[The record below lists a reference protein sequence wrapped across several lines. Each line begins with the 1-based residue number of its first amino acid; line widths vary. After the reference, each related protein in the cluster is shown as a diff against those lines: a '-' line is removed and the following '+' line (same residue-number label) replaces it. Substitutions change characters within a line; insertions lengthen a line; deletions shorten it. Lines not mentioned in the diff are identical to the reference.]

1 MYAIET
7 TALTRKF
14 RQKIAV
20 EDLTLKVPKSSV
32 FGFLGPNG
40 AGKTTTVRMLA
51 GLLPASS
58 GTAVVAGCRLDGD
71 LGQLRYRIGFLTE
84 SPGLYEQLT
93 AWQNLLFFARLYGL
107 PEKKARSQIEKYLK
121 LLGCWEDRHRPV
133 GTFSKGMRQKTAI
146 VRALAHEPEIL
157 FLDEPSSGLDP
168 STARFF
174 RDFVKS
180 LRASGRTVFLT
191 THNLAEAEDVCDS
204 IAILKTRLILEG
216 SQTQIRSELSGNVVT
231 IRFSGKAEPWL
242 SVVQQLEYADQAMP
256 DGQALRVSLEN
267 PPIDV
272 PNLVRALVEAGAEIQ
287 AVEPARKSLEEIY
300 LELVGAANEP
310 VQEENICRR

>member
-7 TALTRKF
+7 TALTRTF
-14 RQKIAV
+14 RRKIAV
-20 EDLTLKVPKSSV
+20 EDLTLKVPSSTV

-51 GLLPASS
+51 GLLPPSS
-58 GTAVVAGCRLDGD
+58 GTGVVAGCPLNGNLDRL
-71 LGQLRYRIGFLTE
+71 RRRIGFLTE

-107 PEKKARSQIEKYLK
+107 SEKSAQSQVEKYLK
-121 LLGCWEDRHRPV
+121 LLGCWEDRHKPV
-133 GTFSKGMRQKTAI
+133 GSFSKGMRQKTAI

-168 STARFF
+168 AAARFF

-180 LRASGRTVFLT
+180 LRASGRTIFLT
-191 THNLAEAEDVCDS
+191 THNLAEAEDICDY
-204 IAILKTRLILEG
+204 IAIMKTRLILEG
-216 SQTQIRSELSGNVVT
+216 SQSQIRSELAGTVVT
-231 IRFSGKAEPWL
+231 IRFCTPAESWL
-242 SVVQQLEYADQAMP
+242 PIVQQLEYAQEVTVT
-256 DGQALRVSLEN
+256 QSVLRV
-267 PPIDV
+267 
-272 PNLVRALVEAGAEIQ
+272 NLVDPQRDTPKLIRALIEAGAEIY

-300 LELVGAANEP
+300 LELLDSVAVTDREQFANA
-310 VQEENICRR
+310 Q

>member
-1 MYAIET
+1 MHAIET
-7 TALTRKF
+7 TALTRTF
-14 RQKIAV
+14 RRKIAV
-20 EDLTLKVPKSSV
+20 EDLTLKVPSSTV

-51 GLLPASS
+51 GLLPPSS
-58 GTAVVAGCRLDGD
+58 GTGVVAGCRLNGD
-71 LGQLRYRIGFLTE
+71 LDQLRRRIGFLTE

-107 PEKKARSQIEKYLK
+107 SEKNARSQVEKYLK
-121 LLGCWEDRHRPV
+121 LLGCWEDRHKPV

-180 LRASGRTVFLT
+180 LRASGRTIFLT
-191 THNLAEAEDVCDS
+191 THNLAEAEDVCDY
-204 IAILKTRLILEG
+204 IAIMKTRLILEG
-216 SQTQIRSELSGNVVT
+216 SQSQIRSELSGNVVT
-231 IRFSGKAEPWL
+231 IRFCTPAEPWL
-242 SVVQQLEYADQAMP
+242 PIVQQLEYADEATAAEF
-256 DGQALRVSLEN
+256 ALRAKLAN
-267 PPIDV
+267 PQRDTPK
-272 PNLVRALVEAGAEIQ
+272 LVRALVEAGAELC

-300 LELVGAANEP
+300 LELLDSAAVADREQLANP
-310 VQEENICRR
+310 Q

>member
-1 MYAIET
+1 MHAIET
-7 TALTRKF
+7 IALTRTF
-14 RQKIAV
+14 RRKIAV
-20 EDLTLKVPKSSV
+20 EDLTLKVPSSTV

-51 GLLPASS
+51 GLLPPSS
-58 GTAVVAGCRLDGD
+58 GTGVVAGCPLNGNLDK
-71 LGQLRYRIGFLTE
+71 LRRRIGFLTE

-107 PEKKARSQIEKYLK
+107 SEKGAQSQVEKYLK
-121 LLGCWEDRHRPV
+121 LLGCWEDRHKPV

-146 VRALAHEPEIL
+146 VRALAHEPEVL

-180 LRASGRTVFLT
+180 LRASGRTIFLT
-191 THNLAEAEDVCDS
+191 THNLAEAEDVCDY
-204 IAILKTRLILEG
+204 IAIMKTRLILEG
-216 SQTQIRSELSGNVVT
+216 SQSQIRSELSGNVVT
-231 IRFSGKAEPWL
+231 IRFCAPAGPWL
-242 SVVQQLEYADQAMP
+242 PIVQQLGYVEEAA
-256 DGQALRVSLEN
+256 ATESTLRVNLAD
-267 PPIDV
+267 PPRDTPKLI
-272 PNLVRALVEAGAEIQ
+272 RALIEAGAELY

-300 LELVGAANEP
+300 LELLDSAAVTDRKKLANA
-310 VQEENICRR
+310 

>member
-7 TALTRKF
+7 TALTRAF
-14 RQKIAV
+14 RRKIAV
-20 EDLTLKVPKSSV
+20 EDLTLKVPTSVV

-51 GLLPASS
+51 GLLPPSS
-58 GTAVVAGCRLDGD
+58 GTGVVAGCSLTGNLDRL
-71 LGQLRYRIGFLTE
+71 RRRIGFLTE

-107 PEKKARSQIEKYLK
+107 SEKNAQSQIGKYLK
-121 LLGCWEDRHRPV
+121 LLECWEDRHKPV

-146 VRALAHEPEIL
+146 VRALVHEPEIL

-180 LRASGRTVFLT
+180 LRASGRTIFLT
-191 THNLAEAEDVCDS
+191 THNLAEAEDVCDY
-204 IAILKTRLILEG
+204 IAIMKTRLILEG
-216 SQTQIRSELSGNVVT
+216 SQSQIRSELSGNVVT
-231 IRFSGKAEPWL
+231 IRFCASAGPWL
-242 SVVQQLEYADQAMP
+242 PIVQQLEYAEQVIA
-256 DGQALRVSLEN
+256 AESTLRVNLAN
-267 PPIDV
+267 PQRDTPR
-272 PNLVRALVEAGAEIQ
+272 LVRALVEAGADLY

-300 LELVGAANEP
+300 LELLDSVVTTDREQPAN
-310 VQEENICRR
+310 V

>member
-71 LGQLRYRIGFLTE
+71 LSQLRYRIGFLTE

-272 PNLVRALVEAGAEIQ
+272 PKLVRALVEAGAEIQ

-310 VQEENICRR
+310 DQEENICRR

>member
-7 TALTRKF
+7 TALTRAF
-14 RQKIAV
+14 RRRIAV
-20 EDLTLKVPKSSV
+20 EDLTLRVPSSTV

-51 GLLPASS
+51 GLLPPSS
-58 GTAVVAGCRLDGD
+58 GTGVVAGCPLNGNLD
-71 LGQLRYRIGFLTE
+71 QLRRRIGFLTE

-107 PEKKARSQIEKYLK
+107 SEKNAQSQVAKYLK
-121 LLGCWEDRHRPV
+121 LLGCWEDRHKPV
-133 GTFSKGMRQKTAI
+133 GTLSKGMRQKTAI

-180 LRASGRTVFLT
+180 LRASGRTIFLT
-191 THNLAEAEDVCDS
+191 THNLAEAEDVCDY
-204 IAILKTRLILEG
+204 IAIMKTRLILEG
-216 SQTQIRSELSGNVVT
+216 SQSQIRSELSGNVVT
-231 IRFSGKAEPWL
+231 IRFCTSAGPWL
-242 SVVQQLEYADQAMP
+242 PIVQQLEYAKEAT
-256 DGQALRVSLEN
+256 ATESTLRVNLTN
-267 PPIDV
+267 PQRDTPR
-272 PNLVRALVEAGAEIQ
+272 LVRALVGAGAELY
-287 AVEPARKSLEEIY
+287 AVEPAHKSLEEIY
-300 LELVGAANEP
+300 LELLDSVATADREQSANA
-310 VQEENICRR
+310 

>member
-1 MYAIET
+1 MHAIET
-7 TALTRKF
+7 TALTRTF
-14 RQKIAV
+14 RRKIAV
-20 EDLTLKVPKSSV
+20 EDLTLKVPSSTV

-51 GLLPASS
+51 GLLPPSS
-58 GTAVVAGCRLDGD
+58 GTGVVAGCPLNGNLD
-71 LGQLRYRIGFLTE
+71 QLRRRIGFLTE

-107 PEKKARSQIEKYLK
+107 SEKSAKSQIEKYLK
-121 LLGCWEDRHRPV
+121 LLGCWEDRHKPV

-146 VRALAHEPEIL
+146 VRALSHEPEIL

-180 LRASGRTVFLT
+180 LRASGRTIFLT
-191 THNLAEAEDVCDS
+191 THNLAEAEDVCDY
-204 IAILKTRLILEG
+204 IAIMKTRLILEG
-216 SQTQIRSELSGNVVT
+216 SQSQIRSELSGNIVT
-231 IRFSGKAEPWL
+231 IRFCTVAEPWL
-242 SVVQQLEYADQAMP
+242 AIVQRLEYAEEATVAES
-256 DGQALRVSLEN
+256 ALRVNLRD
-267 PPIDV
+267 PPTDTPKLI
-272 PNLVRALVEAGAEIQ
+272 RALVEAGAELY

-300 LELVGAANEP
+300 LELVDSAAVADREEP
-310 VQEENICRR
+310 ANTR

>member
-7 TALTRKF
+7 TALTRRF
-14 RQKIAV
+14 RRKIAV
-20 EDLTLKVPKSSV
+20 EDLTLRVPSSVV

-51 GLLPASS
+51 GLLPPSS
-58 GTAVVAGCRLDGD
+58 GTGVVAGCLLNGNLD
-71 LGQLRYRIGFLTE
+71 QLRRRIGFLTE

-93 AWQNLLFFARLYGL
+93 AWQNLIFFARLYGL
-107 PEKKARSQIEKYLK
+107 SEKNAQSQVGKYLK
-121 LLGCWEDRHRPV
+121 LLECWEDRHKPV

-146 VRALAHEPEIL
+146 VRALAHEPEVL

-180 LRASGRTVFLT
+180 LRASGRTIFLT
-191 THNLAEAEDVCDS
+191 THNLAEAEDVCDY
-204 IAILKTRLILEG
+204 IAIMKTRLILEG
-216 SQTQIRSELSGNVVT
+216 SQSQIRSELSGNVVT
-231 IRFSGKAEPWL
+231 IRLGNSAGPFLP
-242 SVVQQLEYADQAMP
+242 VVERLDCADQVTAI
-256 DGQALRVSLEN
+256 DSTLRVSLTN
-267 PPIDV
+267 PQRDTPK
-272 PNLVRALVEAGAEIQ
+272 LVRALVESGADLY

-300 LELVGAANEP
+300 LELLSSVADGGSEAPANT
-310 VQEENICRR
+310 

>member
-7 TALTRKF
+7 TALTRAF
-14 RQKIAV
+14 RRKIAV
-20 EDLTLKVPKSSV
+20 EDLTLRVPSSVV

-51 GLLPASS
+51 GLLPPSS
-58 GTAVVAGCRLDGD
+58 GTGVVAGCPLTGNLD
-71 LGQLRYRIGFLTE
+71 QLRRRIGFLTE

-93 AWQNLLFFARLYGL
+93 AWQNLIFFARLYGL
-107 PEKKARSQIEKYLK
+107 SEKNAQSQVGKYLK
-121 LLGCWEDRHRPV
+121 LLECWEDRNKPV

-157 FLDEPSSGLDP
+157 FLDEPSAGLDP

-180 LRASGRTVFLT
+180 LRASGRTIFLT
-191 THNLAEAEDVCDS
+191 THNLAEAEDVCDY
-204 IAILKTRLILEG
+204 IAIMKTRLILEG
-216 SQTQIRSELSGNVVT
+216 SQSQIRSELSGNVVT
-231 IRFSGKAEPWL
+231 IRFGNSAESWL
-242 SVVQQLEYADQAMP
+242 PIVQRLEYAEQVIVAEST
-256 DGQALRVSLEN
+256 LRVNLAN
-267 PPIDV
+267 PQRDTPR
-272 PNLVRALVEAGAEIQ
+272 LVRALVEAGADLY

-300 LELVGAANEP
+300 LELLDSVTTGDGKQPAN
-310 VQEENICRR
+310 VQ

>member
-7 TALTRKF
+7 TALTRTF
-14 RQKIAV
+14 RRKIAV
-20 EDLTLKVPKSSV
+20 EDLTLKVPSSTV

-51 GLLPASS
+51 GLLPPSS
-58 GTAVVAGCRLDGD
+58 GTGVVAGCPLNGNLD
-71 LGQLRYRIGFLTE
+71 QLRRRIGFLTE

-107 PEKKARSQIEKYLK
+107 SEKSARSQVEKYLK
-121 LLGCWEDRHRPV
+121 LLGCWEDRHKPV

-168 STARFF
+168 ATARFF

-180 LRASGRTVFLT
+180 LRASGRTIFLT
-191 THNLAEAEDVCDS
+191 THNLAEAEDVCDH
-204 IAILKTRLILEG
+204 IAIMKTRLLLEG
-216 SQTQIRSELSGNVVT
+216 SQSQIRSELSGNVVT
-231 IRFSGKAEPWL
+231 IRFCTPAESWL
-242 SVVQQLEYADQAMP
+242 PIVQQLEYAREATAVQS
-256 DGQALRVSLEN
+256 ALRV
-267 PPIDV
+267 
-272 PNLVRALVEAGAEIQ
+272 NLADPQRDTPKLIRALIEAGAEIY

-300 LELVGAANEP
+300 LELLDSAAVMNRE
-310 VQEENICRR
+310 QLANAQ

>member
-7 TALTRKF
+7 TALTRAF
-14 RQKIAV
+14 RRKIAV
-20 EDLTLKVPKSSV
+20 ENLTLRVPGSVV

-51 GLLPASS
+51 GLLPPSS
-58 GTAVVAGCRLDGD
+58 GTGVVAGCPLTGNLD
-71 LGQLRYRIGFLTE
+71 QLRRRIGFLTE

-93 AWQNLLFFARLYGL
+93 AWQNLIFFARLYGL
-107 PEKKARSQIEKYLK
+107 SEKNAQSQVGKYLK
-121 LLGCWEDRHRPV
+121 LLECWEDRNKPV

-180 LRASGRTVFLT
+180 LRASGRTIFLT
-191 THNLAEAEDVCDS
+191 THNLAEAEDVCDY
-204 IAILKTRLILEG
+204 IAIMKTRLILEG
-216 SQTQIRSELSGNVVT
+216 SQSQIRSELSGNVVT
-231 IRFSGKAEPWL
+231 IRFGNSAGAWL
-242 SVVQQLEYADQAMP
+242 PIVQQLEYAEQVIAVDSTI
-256 DGQALRVSLEN
+256 RVNLAN
-267 PPIDV
+267 PQRDTPR
-272 PNLVRALVEAGAEIQ
+272 LVRALVEAGADLY

-300 LELVGAANEP
+300 LELLDSVATGNRERPAS
-310 VQEENICRR
+310 VQ

>member
-7 TALTRKF
+7 TALTRTF
-14 RQKIAV
+14 RRKIAV
-20 EDLTLKVPKSSV
+20 EDLTLKVPSSTV

-51 GLLPASS
+51 GLLPPSS
-58 GTAVVAGCRLDGD
+58 GTGVVAGCPLNGNLD
-71 LGQLRYRIGFLTE
+71 QLRRRIGFLTE

-107 PEKKARSQIEKYLK
+107 SEKSAQSQVEKYLK
-121 LLGCWEDRHRPV
+121 LLGCWEDRHKPV

-168 STARFF
+168 ATARFF

-180 LRASGRTVFLT
+180 LRASGRTIFLT
-191 THNLAEAEDVCDS
+191 THNLAEAEDVCDQ
-204 IAILKTRLILEG
+204 IAIMKTRLLLEG
-216 SQTQIRSELSGNVVT
+216 SQSQIRSELSGNVVT
-231 IRFSGKAEPWL
+231 IRFCTPGESWL
-242 SVVQQLEYADQAMP
+242 RTVQQLEYAREATVIQS
-256 DGQALRVSLEN
+256 ALRV
-267 PPIDV
+267 
-272 PNLVRALVEAGAEIQ
+272 NLGDPQRDTPKLIRALIEAGAEIY

-300 LELVGAANEP
+300 LELLDSAAVTDREQLANA
-310 VQEENICRR
+310 Q

>member
-7 TALTRKF
+7 TALTRAF
-14 RQKIAV
+14 RRKIAV
-20 EDLTLKVPKSSV
+20 EGLTLRVPNSVV

-51 GLLPASS
+51 GLLPPSS
-58 GTAVVAGCRLDGD
+58 GTAVVAGCPLNGN
-71 LGQLRYRIGFLTE
+71 LEQLRHRIGFLTE

-93 AWQNLLFFARLYGL
+93 AWQNLIFFARLYGL
-107 PEKKARSQIEKYLK
+107 SEKNAQSQVGKYLK
-121 LLGCWEDRHRPV
+121 LLDCWEDRHKPV

-146 VRALAHEPEIL
+146 VRALVHEPEIL

-180 LRASGRTVFLT
+180 LRASGRTIFLT
-191 THNLAEAEDVCDS
+191 THNLAEAEDVCDH
-204 IAILKTRLILEG
+204 IAIMKTRLILEG
-216 SQTQIRSELSGNVVT
+216 SQSQIRSELSGNVVT
-231 IRFSGKAEPWL
+231 IRFGNSAGPWL
-242 SVVQQLEYADQAMP
+242 AIVQRLEYAEQVTTVDST
-256 DGQALRVSLEN
+256 LRVNLAN
-267 PPIDV
+267 PQRDTPR
-272 PNLVRALVEAGAEIQ
+272 LVRALVEAGADLY

-300 LELVGAANEP
+300 LELLDSVAAGGSEAPAN
-310 VQEENICRR
+310 V

>member
-7 TALTRKF
+7 TALTRAF
-14 RQKIAV
+14 RRKIAV
-20 EDLTLKVPKSSV
+20 EDLTLRVPSSTV

-51 GLLPASS
+51 GLLPPSS
-58 GTAVVAGCRLDGD
+58 GTAVVAGCPLNGN
-71 LGQLRYRIGFLTE
+71 LEQLRRRIGFLTE

-107 PEKKARSQIEKYLK
+107 SEKNAQSQVAKYLK
-121 LLGCWEDRHRPV
+121 LLGCWEDRHKPV
-133 GTFSKGMRQKTAI
+133 GALSKGMRQKTAI

-180 LRASGRTVFLT
+180 LRASGRTIFLT
-191 THNLAEAEDVCDS
+191 THNLAEAEDVCDY
-204 IAILKTRLILEG
+204 IAIMKTRLILEG
-216 SQTQIRSELSGNVVT
+216 SQSQIRSELSGNVVT
-231 IRFSGKAEPWL
+231 IRFCTSAEPWL
-242 SVVQQLEYADQAMP
+242 SIVQQLEYAKEATI
-256 DGQALRVSLEN
+256 AESVLRTNLAN
-267 PPIDV
+267 PQRDTPR
-272 PNLVRALVEAGAEIQ
+272 LVRALVEAGAELY
-287 AVEPARKSLEEIY
+287 AVEPARKSLEDIY
-300 LELVGAANEP
+300 LELLDSVATASREQPAN
-310 VQEENICRR
+310 VK

>member
-1 MYAIET
+1 MHAIET
-7 TALTRKF
+7 TALTRMF

-20 EDLTLKVPKSSV
+20 EDLTLKVPSSTV

-51 GLLPASS
+51 GLLPPSS
-58 GTAVVAGCRLDGD
+58 GTGIVAGCPLSGD
-71 LGQLRYRIGFLTE
+71 LDQLRRRIGFLTE

-107 PEKKARSQIEKYLK
+107 SEKSAQSQIEKYLK
-121 LLGCWEDRHRPV
+121 LLECWEDRHKPV

-146 VRALAHEPEIL
+146 VRALAHEPEVL

-180 LRASGRTVFLT
+180 LRASGRTIFLT
-191 THNLAEAEDVCDS
+191 THNLAEAEDVCDH

-216 SQTQIRSELSGNVVT
+216 SQSQIRSELSGNVVT
-231 IRFSGKAEPWL
+231 IRFCSAAEPWL
-242 SVVQQLEYADQAMP
+242 PIVQGLGYAERATAVESV
-256 DGQALRVSLEN
+256 LRV
-267 PPIDV
+267 D
-272 PNLVRALVEAGAEIQ
+272 LVDPQRDTPKLIRALVEAGAELY

-300 LELVGAANEP
+300 LELVDSPAAADRE
-310 VQEENICRR
+310 QFARTQ

>member
-7 TALTRKF
+7 TALTRTF
-14 RQKIAV
+14 RRKIAV
-20 EDLTLKVPKSSV
+20 EDLTLKVPSSTV

-51 GLLPASS
+51 GLLPPSS
-58 GTAVVAGCRLDGD
+58 GTGVVAGCPLNGNLDRL
-71 LGQLRYRIGFLTE
+71 RRRIGFLTE

-107 PEKKARSQIEKYLK
+107 SEKSAQSQVEKYLK
-121 LLGCWEDRHRPV
+121 LLGCWEDRHKPV
-133 GTFSKGMRQKTAI
+133 GSFSKGMRQKTAI

-168 STARFF
+168 ATARFF

-180 LRASGRTVFLT
+180 LRASGRTIFLT
-191 THNLAEAEDVCDS
+191 THNLAEAEDICDY
-204 IAILKTRLILEG
+204 IAIMKTRLILEG
-216 SQTQIRSELSGNVVT
+216 SQSQIRSELAGTVVT
-231 IRFSGKAEPWL
+231 IRFCTPPESWL
-242 SVVQQLEYADQAMP
+242 PIVQQLEYAQEVTVT
-256 DGQALRVSLEN
+256 QSVLRV
-267 PPIDV
+267 
-272 PNLVRALVEAGAEIQ
+272 NLVDPQRDTPKLIRALIEAGAEIY

-300 LELVGAANEP
+300 LELLDSVAVTDREQFANA
-310 VQEENICRR
+310 Q

>member
-7 TALTRKF
+7 TALTRTF

-20 EDLTLKVPKSSV
+20 EDLTLKVPGSTI

-51 GLLPASS
+51 GLLPPSS
-58 GTAVVAGCRLDGD
+58 GTGVVAGCPLNGNLD
-71 LGQLRYRIGFLTE
+71 QLRHRIGFLTE
-84 SPGLYEQLT
+84 SPGLYEQLS

-107 PEKKARSQIEKYLK
+107 SEKNAQAQVEKYLK
-121 LLGCWEDRHRPV
+121 LLECWEDRHKPV
-133 GTFSKGMRQKTAI
+133 GSFSKGMRQKTAI

-180 LRASGRTVFLT
+180 LRASGRTIFLT
-191 THNLAEAEDVCDS
+191 THNLAEAEDVCDY
-204 IAILKTRLILEG
+204 IAIMKTRLILEG
-216 SQTQIRSELSGNVVT
+216 SQAQIRSELSGNMVT
-231 IRFSGKAEPWL
+231 IRFAAAAQSWL
-242 SVVQQLEYADQAMP
+242 PVVRSLEFVEEVIAADS
-256 DGQALRVSLEN
+256 ALRVNLAN
-267 PPIDV
+267 PQRDTPR
-272 PNLVRALVEAGAEIQ
+272 LVRTLVEAGAELY
-287 AVEPARKSLEEIY
+287 AVEPARKTLEEIY
-300 LELVGAANEP
+300 LELVDAATATDRESVADAP
-310 VQEENICRR
+310 